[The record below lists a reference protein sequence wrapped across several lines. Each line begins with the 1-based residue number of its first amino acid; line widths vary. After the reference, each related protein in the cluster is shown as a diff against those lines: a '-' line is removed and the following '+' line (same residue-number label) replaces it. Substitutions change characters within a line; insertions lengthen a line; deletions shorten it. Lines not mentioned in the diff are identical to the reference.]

1 MKIDSDIEMII
12 ENLESRGVIVDKLLY
27 QHLMKIDS
35 RIRSFRETG
44 RGGQNL
50 DLSSS
55 EHVPRTTKST
65 ADQLEELGFLADGEL
80 KDNWVMPKP
89 KLERPTSEW
98 EVKKC
103 PRCQSSMVR
112 HWFQLKCVN
121 DNCKYLE

>member
-1 MKIDSDIEMII
+1 MKIDSDIEMVI

-27 QHLMKIDS
+27 QHLMKVDGRLKALGEKRQYS
-35 RIRSFRETG
+35 TQDLHVQLSTG
-44 RGGQNL
+44 TGV
-50 DLSSS
+50 DLSI
-55 EHVPRTTKST
+55 P
-65 ADQLEELGFLADGEL
+65 A
-80 KDNWVMPKP
+80 P

-112 HWFQLKCVN
+112 HWFQLRCVN